1 MERKKSHMQKQDNL
15 KKNYIWNTLG
25 TTFLSFNSLL
35 FMIIVTRI
43 NGIEDGG
50 IFSFSYASA
59 CIVNAIALFCGRTY
73 QVTDDNKEVSEAT
86 YINTRILTC
95 VIGAVLSL
103 GFVLINHYNP
113 GKASIFLAL
122 CVLKCIEALSDAFYG
137 VLQKR
142 ELLYIAGKS
151 MSYKSLLGLI
161 GFGIIDF
168 YTRNLYMSCMF
179 LVVLNIV
186 FLITYEGRHAHKYV
200 KFQYGLK
207 KRESLTLIKRSW
219 YTFAFTL
226 IITLIINIPRYIID
240 RLLDSEAQAIYGI
253 LSMPA
258 TFIMLFGQFVL
269 QPSLTSLVEHREKGL
284 KIEFQRT
291 VRRIVLSIFGVLI
304 IVLPAAYYI
313 GVPLL
318 GMIYGVD
325 LFAYRWLLLGVIVG
339 GAFYAS
345 STVLLN
351 ALITMHST
359 KIQLIL
365 QLCMFAVSLVI
376 SISVI
381 QWKGLV
387 GSIVSYMLILIL
399 QFISYFIL
407 YEIEL
412 RKSFKKE

>member
-1 MERKKSHMQKQDNL
+1 M
-15 KKNYIWNTLG
+15 T
-25 TTFLSFNSLL
+25 
-35 FMIIVTRI
+35 
-43 NGIEDGG
+43 
-50 IFSFSYASA
+50 
-59 CIVNAIALFCGRTY
+59 
-73 QVTDDNKEVSEAT
+73 
-86 YINTRILTC
+86 
-95 VIGAVLSL
+95 
-103 GFVLINHYNP
+103 
-113 GKASIFLAL
+113 
-122 CVLKCIEALSDAFYG
+122 
-137 VLQKR
+137 
-142 ELLYIAGKS
+142 
-151 MSYKSLLGLI
+151 YKSLLGLI

-365 QLCMFAVSLVI
+365 QLCMFVI
-376 SISVI
+376 SLMIAISVI

-412 RKSFKKE
+412 RKSFKKK

>member
-1 MERKKSHMQKQDNL
+1 
-15 KKNYIWNTLG
+15 
-25 TTFLSFNSLL
+25 
-35 FMIIVTRI
+35 
-43 NGIEDGG
+43 
-50 IFSFSYASA
+50 
-59 CIVNAIALFCGRTY
+59 
-73 QVTDDNKEVSEAT
+73 
-86 YINTRILTC
+86 
-95 VIGAVLSL
+95 
-103 GFVLINHYNP
+103 
-113 GKASIFLAL
+113 
-122 CVLKCIEALSDAFYG
+122 
-137 VLQKR
+137 
-142 ELLYIAGKS
+142 
-151 MSYKSLLGLI
+151 
-161 GFGIIDF
+161 
-168 YTRNLYMSCMF
+168 
-179 LVVLNIV
+179 
-186 FLITYEGRHAHKYV
+186 
-200 KFQYGLK
+200 
-207 KRESLTLIKRSW
+207 
-219 YTFAFTL
+219 
-226 IITLIINIPRYIID
+226 
-240 RLLDSEAQAIYGI
+240 
-253 LSMPA
+253 MPA